1 MNARIE
7 PLRSR
12 PILPPHDLELEE
24 NALGVALLGYPLP
37 DWLREDHF
45 WASQHRF
52 IFRHIR
58 ELGDKANL
66 PTVAALIRDRGKV
79 ERPYSP
85 NPVTSAELYRLM
97 AEAQWAMDMGWA
109 VEFERLRELAD
120 RRALQQAAE
129 RALIVLDH
137 GGTAEAARDELKGAM
152 GE

>member
-7 PLRSR
+7 HRLSR
-12 PILPPHDLELEE
+12 PLLPPHDLELEE

-37 DWLREDHF
+37 DWLEERHF

-52 IFRHIR
+52 ILRHIR

-79 ERPYSP
+79 DRPHSP
-85 NPVTSAELYRLM
+85 NPVTSAELVRM
-97 AEAQWAMDMGWA
+97 MTEARWAMDMGWA
-109 VEFERLRELAD
+109 VDWERLRELAD

-137 GGTAEAARDELKGAM
+137 GGTAEAARSELNGAM